1 MDDADD
7 AEVRALLAVATCYD
21 NRRAGEA
28 AVTAWAEAARRGR
41 WTFDAAVE
49 AIHEHYAT
57 STDFLMPGHITA
69 AIRARMRQP
78 EPARQTIAE
87 LEAAAPAS
95 EETRRRFAALMADRF
110 ALPTRIRERRERR
123 AQRRSAGHVEARERA
138 RRELDRI
145 RPEEPPEDVV
155 G

>member
-1 MDDADD
+1 MDD

-28 AVTAWAEAARRGR
+28 AVSAWTEAARRGR

-57 STDFLMPGHITA
+57 STEFLMPGHITA

-78 EPARQTIAE
+78 APVGHVMAE

-95 EETRRRFAALMADRF
+95 EETRKRFAELIRGRF
-110 ALPTRIRERRERR
+110 AMPRGVRRERR
-123 AQRRSAGHVEARERA
+123 AQRRSAEDVQARERA
-138 RRELDRI
+138 RRELDAVRA
-145 RPEEPPEDVV
+145 EVPPGDVV